1 MRQLIVPTIII
12 ILVAS
17 VTVIVGLLIVQ
28 HYGGVIEVKPKPN
41 FRESANNLNHSQV
54 AFLRDP
60 SNITA
65 AQDYIT
71 SLIEAGYIAR
81 AQIVASGLKI
91 NNPLLDKFSD
101 YIVKCE
107 EEYRKG
113 EGPPQEIAVE
123 LLDSLRGT
131 PCAEFLRFQIAVQYG
146 SVSDWNSSLLNLKQ
160 ISQLPYNQQPWVDYL
175 RLRSEYE
182 LARISIMHNE
192 NLPGPILKQFNNI
205 RKRALKLVKLE
216 HPVSGRALGLI
227 ASCYWSQGEIKKAI
241 ETINKLKESGL
252 SVNSADRE
260 NLARAL
266 VMLIMAPVPK
276 TLAHPNLPSYKLQM
290 CGDLAYLDPDR
301 SDWLRIQKEL
311 SSILETSNLSM
322 NWQPNIFPA
331 LCHAIAT
338 TQANGDFDKYAT
350 NQIARWQALYRQ
362 SENKKIYPSKN
373 DTDSLVPIN
382 DLILGRLI
390 LASRSNP
397 PKLNQV
403 ESLLSSLALN
413 SPNPKLREQAFIEAG
428 NAYLKSKK
436 YNDSYRCFKSAVDMH
451 MSQEQYA
458 LYQAYYVAR
467 LGLLEIDF
475 NDKISYLK
483 RAINLSGKS
492 QYRIASALE
501 LYPWLLINKDPFLQ
515 TLADQPEWTNIVSKS
530 AGLWRWQNINSPT
543 LPGLCIGYYGIDVK
557 TNKFKEPE
565 QWSEDWDF
573 IRQPVSNAE
582 LWLGWDLSD
591 YTRYSGD
598 QTRKNQNPMLITAV
612 KTVCLDKYRSKESAL
627 QLMLEDNNQEMYK
640 NPSKVLL
647 KVILQSCFSLEYLE
661 QSNKAAQKYNIPL
674 EWVLAIISAETKG
687 RELSESHAGALGLMQ
702 IMPDTAIRFGTQYGD
717 QVVSK
722 LHDPEVNITIGTS
735 YLSWLRSQLGSD
747 FPLIAAGYNWG
758 IGNVKA
764 FKARNPE
771 RGPYTFIETLPILET
786 EYYVK
791 RAIFAISA
799 YDVLLH

>member
-41 FRESANNLNHSQV
+41 FRMSTNNLNHSQI
-54 AFLRDP
+54 AFLKDP

-71 SLIEAGYIAR
+71 SLVEAGYITR

-91 NNPLLDKFSD
+91 NNPLLDKFTD

-107 EEYRKG
+107 DEYRNG
-113 EGPPQEIAVE
+113 EGPPQEIAAE

-182 LARISIMHNE
+182 LTRISIMHNE
-192 NLPGPILKQFNNI
+192 NLPGPILKQYNKI
-205 RKRALKLVKLE
+205 RKRALKLVKLN
-216 HPVSGRALGLI
+216 HPVSGRALGVI

-241 ETINKLKESGL
+241 ETINKLKESDL
-252 SVNSADRE
+252 SVNSSDRE

-276 TLAHPNLPSYKLQM
+276 SIAHPNLPSYKLQM

-311 SSILETSNLSM
+311 SGILLTPNLSM

-331 LCHAIAT
+331 LCHAVAP
-338 TQANGDFDKYAT
+338 TQANNDFNQYAID
-350 NQIARWQALYRQ
+350 QISRWQMIYRQ
-362 SENKKIYPSKN
+362 SENKKNKPSKN
-373 DTDSLVPIN
+373 DTISLVPIN

-390 LASRSNP
+390 LAARSNP
-397 PKLNQV
+397 PKLSQV

-413 SPNPKLREQAFIEAG
+413 SPNPRLREQAFIEAG
-428 NAYLKSKK
+428 NAYLKTKK
-436 YNDSYRCFKSAVDMH
+436 YNDSYRCFKSASDMH

-458 LYQAYYVAR
+458 LYQSYYVAR
-467 LGLLEIDF
+467 LGLLDIDF

-483 RAINLSGKS
+483 RAINLGGNS

-515 TLADQPEWTNIVSKS
+515 NLNDQTEWTNIVTSS
-530 AGLWRWQNINSPT
+530 AGLWRWQNINSST
-543 LPGLCIGYYGIDVK
+543 LPGLCIGYYGINVK
-557 TNKFKEPE
+557 SNKFKEPE
-565 QWSEDWDF
+565 QWSEDWNF
-573 IRQPVSNAE
+573 IRQPVNNTE
-582 LWLGWDLSD
+582 LWLGWDLAD

-598 QTRKNQNPMLITAV
+598 QTRKNHYPMLITAA

-627 QLMLEDNNQEMYK
+627 QFMLEESNQVMYK

-647 KVILQSCFSLEYLE
+647 KIILQSCFSMEYLE
-661 QSNKAAQKYNIPL
+661 EAKLAATNFNIPL

-687 RELSESHAGALGLMQ
+687 KEQSESHAGALGLMQ
-702 IMPDTAIRFGTQYGD
+702 IMPDTALRFGTQYGD
-717 QVVSK
+717 QVVSR
-722 LHDPEVNITIGTS
+722 LHDPKVNITIGAS
-735 YLSWLRSQLGSD
+735 YLSWLRSKLGSD
-747 FPLIAAGYNWG
+747 FPTIAAGYNWG
-758 IGNVKA
+758 IGNVQV
-764 FKARNPE
+764 FKSRNPD

-791 RAIFAISA
+791 RAIFAVSA